1 MKKITRSGKRLVVAG
16 LLMAAASNLH
26 AAEGG
31 GSNYPT
37 GGDNFL
43 MGAVPPPG
51 FYTLIFGNAYRADE
65 FLNSDGDNVAPDD
78 FKITANVVAPRLVW
92 STPYEIGGGTLVM
105 HGVFPLVDLKVE
117 AGGASD
123 HKSGLGDVM
132 FGPGI
137 VYHYSEKLHAVLG
150 VDFVAP
156 TGEYDSSDMVNLGR
170 NYWSTIGLY
179 TMSYI
184 DPNGFN
190 GDFKA
195 NLLFNQENDAT
206 KYKTGT
212 ELVVDYAVGYGLGN
226 GWTLGASGYF
236 YNQLQND
243 EQNGSTL
250 SGSKSKAF
258 SIGPSI
264 KYMNDKGWVFTAK
277 YEEEVYAR
285 NRPSGYAFRLKTSIP
300 F

>member
-1 MKKITRSGKRLVVAG
+1 MKAVNPCTNALLAAG
-16 LLMAAASNLH
+16 VLMGAAFNTY

-31 GSNYPT
+31 GSTYPA

-105 HGVFPLVDLKVE
+105 HGIFPLVDLKVE

-123 HKSGLGDVM
+123 NKQGLGDVI

-137 VYHYSEKLHAVLG
+137 VYHYSEKLHGVLG

-156 TGEYDSSDMVNLGR
+156 TGDYDSGDLANIGR

-179 TMSYI
+179 SMSYI
-184 DPNGFN
+184 DPTGFN

-195 NLLFNQENDAT
+195 NLIFNAENDAT
-206 KYKTGT
+206 NYKTGT
-212 ELVVDYAVGYGLGN
+212 ELVVDYAAGYGLGN
-226 GWTLGASGYF
+226 GWTLGASGYW

-243 EQNGSTL
+243 KQNGSTL
-250 SGSKSKAF
+250 SDSKSKAF
-258 SIGPSI
+258 SIGPSV

-285 NRPSGYAFRLKTSIP
+285 NRPSGYALRLKTSIP